1 MMIVIP
7 GYKSEKL
14 NLMLHIELC
23 QIGNCIMPQMSL
35 MSTCIISMLL
45 ETVHSTNS
53 NKARQDVG
61 CLTSEGGKKK
71 KKKICSITDEIFIPH
86 SFLWLG

>member
-1 MMIVIP
+1 MFLDSNKFIWQDNVQKYNLMMIVIP

-53 NKARQDVG
+53 NKARQDVWMF
-61 CLTSEGGKKK
+61 
-71 KKKICSITDEIFIPH
+71 D
-86 SFLWLG
+86 

>member
-45 ETVHSTNS
+45 ETEYSLPTVTGPG
-53 NKARQDVG
+53 KMFG
-61 CLTSEGGKKK
+61 CLTSEGEKKK
-71 KKKICSITDEIFIPH
+71 KKRNLLYH
-86 SFLWLG
+86 R